1 MDRGRLIPPNLD
13 DRTWQDIVDQARG
26 LISTYAPEWTDH
38 NPSDLGMTLI
48 ELFAWLMEGLSYRL
62 NRTPDKNFIEFLNL
76 IGVTRDPATPA
87 STFLTYRSAPSTPPL
102 LIPKRSQAAT
112 PQTETEEAIVFE
124 TDQDL
129 TVLPINLTTALH
141 IRKVVFFNLYQNV
154 TTELVG
160 SPLSGLA
167 LTIPVFQSI
176 TLTLGFDLATT
187 DTIRL
192 LCNFSEPVEEGQVQ
206 ITWLYS
212 QGTADPLSWP
222 TLPAVNDETE
232 VFQKNGVVSFIVPGD
247 WASQNPQAW
256 SIPADSQA
264 EEFNQPRFWIGIR
277 ISNLLTQSLALGLTH
292 ILFNSAPATNALTIT
307 QAESLG
313 FSNSRPFQF
322 FELQNQPLFK
332 RPRAKDP
339 YDHLVLQVREPQV
352 GGSFG
357 PWTNW
362 SHLDDFPAGPGSY
375 FRLNPVSG
383 TLNFGNYDPVT
394 SPDGHGTIP
403 PLDSEIQ
410 AVSYR
415 YVAGGAEG
423 NVPSDKI
430 NVIRTPLPGLV
441 SVTNPG
447 PATGGSAEEAIEET
461 KRRGPELLRN
471 RYRAVSVED
480 YEYLAQEAT
489 TDVKKV
495 RCLPPR
501 LFSIYDT
508 LPPGVNVGD
517 PWTYGGLN
525 RSVNNANVIIIP
537 DAPLSNSTPRPSEE
551 LLQEVSDYLEERRVL
566 TNLLHIT
573 YPRYLPINVTVS
585 VRIWQQALDTGLVA
599 SLAQVQTDV
608 QNKIIAFLHPIL
620 GSSEPTGW
628 EVGQDILIS
637 SLLDLIQPETEIG
650 FIESLTVEAAAPL
663 YQPTDRPFPIGVPG
677 VWVQLLDY
685 EMICNGIHTVTVS
698 AI

>member
-1 MDRGRLIPPNLD
+1 MARGRLIPPNLD

-26 LISTYAPEWTDH
+26 LIPTYAPEWTDH

-102 LIPKRSQAAT
+102 LVPKGSQAAT
-112 PQTETEEAIVFE
+112 LQTETEEAIVFE

-129 TVLPINLTTALH
+129 TILPINLTTALN
-141 IRKVVFFNLYQNV
+141 IRKVGLINQYQDV
-154 TTELVG
+154 TAELVG

-167 LTIPVFQSI
+167 LTIPQSQSI

-192 LCNFSEPVEEGQVQ
+192 LCDFFEPVEENDVQ

-212 QGTADPLSWP
+212 QGTVEPLTWP
-222 TLPAVNDETE
+222 TLPAVSDETE
-232 VFQKNGVVSFIVPGD
+232 VFQKNGVVSFTVPGD
-247 WASQNPQAW
+247 WASQNPQTW

-277 ISNLLTQSLALGLTH
+277 ISNLLPESLTLGLTH
-292 ILFNSAPATNALTIT
+292 MLFNSAPATNALTIT

-313 FSNSRPFQF
+313 FSNGKPFQF

-332 RPRAKDP
+332 RPGAKEP
-339 YDHLVLQVREPQV
+339 YDHLSIQVREPQV

-362 SHLDDFPAGPGSY
+362 IHLDDFPAGPGLY
-375 FRLNPVSG
+375 FRLNPVTG
-383 TLNFGNYDPVT
+383 TINFGNYDPAI
-394 SPDGHGTIP
+394 SIDGHGTVP

-410 AVSYR
+410 TVSYR

-423 NVPSDKI
+423 NLPSDKI

-480 YEYLAQEAT
+480 YEYLTQEAT
-489 TDVKKV
+489 TDVKEV
-495 RCLPPR
+495 RCLPSR
-501 LFSIYDT
+501 LFTSYDT
-508 LPPGVNVGD
+508 LPVGVNVGD

-537 DAPLSNSTPRPSEE
+537 DAPLSNSTPMPSEE

-566 TNLLHIT
+566 TNLLHVT
-573 YPRYLPINVTVS
+573 FPRYLPTNVTVNL
-585 VRIWQQALDTGLVA
+585 RIWQQALDTGLVP

-608 QNKIIAFLHPIL
+608 QSKIIQFLHPIL
-620 GSSEPTGW
+620 GGPEQTGW
-628 EVGQDILIS
+628 EVGQDIVTS

-650 FIESLTVEAAAPL
+650 FVESLTVQAAAPL
-663 YQPTDRPFPIGVPG
+663 YQPPDRPFPIGVPG
-677 VWVQLLDY
+677 VWVQLADY
-685 EMICNGIHTVTVS
+685 EMICSGTHAVTVS